1 MILEKD
7 NTELILNELNDI
19 ADFDENESNSPI
31 IKGRRAFA
39 KTITFRKLRQNH
51 LTEEEIKFMLEHF
64 TFQGV
69 EVSNLIA
76 ESIRD
81 LTLDKFLKI
90 GGVEYVYARGQERY
104 RENRDLVDALLSK
117 VRLEDKTEDLS
128 KLLTYIQG
136 KDKFKKYQKETKE
149 IVTFFI
155 EQLYIDGYDIHLTTY
170 KRKLEEIEA
179 IRSNYAVLYDI
190 LNNKDNYESDAIVCT
205 GYNITMSVRRD
216 IGFGDIIDVFGD
228 EIGGEM
234 TTLLLGMREMPFSDF
249 AFGVK
254 FITENVELP
263 ELAKLI
269 TLYTILVS
277 ENLDPLLDMNK
288 ALAYT
293 EHYYERI
300 ETDTPLNL
308 VLRVAIDGRLDFL
321 DNFAERILNSDFV
334 SLDRSREIYKNY
346 FEKVNVTRRYDV
358 NAFQLKVMIGL
369 RLTDNEIAEAIQIMI
384 RNGEGMYMITEA
396 FKCDPCFNWSYPGE
410 KTLKKILHYTIKDL
424 ERRYGFSNTSNLTD
438 ENVIEEFYNNHL
450 NSFSGRVLLTWKMA
464 NDPKFIKKI
473 IINLNDDSY
482 KQRLVTEQIN
492 FKAIGFTKY
501 MQILEDAQR
510 NKRESLLYNHSSFNY
525 GFKTSYFSAVSSKA
539 LEVAT
544 KEEII
549 MYKHKINESTL
560 LQSQYTPFEV
570 VEFYLDMM
578 ERKSLPD
585 HQVDDLKSFI
595 VQGLSVNETFTTE
608 EQVTIMARIGTKR
621 YINRF
626 QRMKMV
632 NSKVNTYKLD
642 IFIPNKET
650 ITVEDFHNYYSKVRD
665 K

>member
-7 NTELILNELNDI
+7 NAELILNELNDI
-19 ADFDENESNSPI
+19 ADFDENESSSPI
-31 IKGRRAFA
+31 IKERRAFA
-39 KTITFRKLRQNH
+39 KTMTFRKLRQNH
-51 LTEEEIKFMLEHF
+51 LTEEELKFMLEHF

-76 ESIRD
+76 ENIKN

-90 GGVEYVYARGQERY
+90 GGVEYVYARGQERC

-117 VRLEDKTEDLS
+117 VILEDKTKDLS

-136 KDKFKKYQKETKE
+136 KDRFKKYQRETKE
-149 IVTFFI
+149 IVAYFI
-155 EQLYIDGYDIHLTTY
+155 EQLYIDGYDVHLTTY

-190 LNNKDNYESDAIVCT
+190 LNNKDNYESDAVART
-205 GYNITMSVRRD
+205 RYDVTMLVRRD
-216 IGFGDIIDVFGD
+216 IGFGDIIGVFGD

-234 TTLLLGMREMPFSDF
+234 KTLLLGMREMPFSDF
-249 AFGVK
+249 AFGIK
-254 FITENVELP
+254 FITETVELP

-269 TLYTILVS
+269 TLYAILVS
-277 ENLDPLLDMNK
+277 ENLDPLLDMNT

-308 VLRVAIDGRLDFL
+308 VLRVAIDERLDFL

-334 SLDRSREIYKNY
+334 SLDRSREIYRNY
-346 FEKVNVTRRYDV
+346 FEKINVTRRYDV

-369 RLTDNEIAEAIQIMI
+369 RLTDKEISEAIQIMI
-384 RNGEGMYMITEA
+384 NNGEGMYTITEA
-396 FKCDPCFNWSYPGE
+396 FKCDPRFNWSYPGE
-410 KTLKKILHYTIKDL
+410 ETLKKILHYSI
-424 ERRYGFSNTSNLTD
+424 RSYGFSNTSKLTD
-438 ENVIEEFYNNHL
+438 ENIIDEFYNNYL
-450 NSFSGRVLLTWKMA
+450 NSFNGKILLTWKMA

-473 IINLNDDSY
+473 IMNLNDHTY
-482 KQRLVTEQIN
+482 KQKVITEQIN
-492 FKAIGFTKY
+492 FKAIGFAKY

-510 NKRESLLYNHSSFNY
+510 SEKESSLYNHSSFNY
-525 GFKTSYFSAVSSKA
+525 GFKTSYFSGVSSRA

-549 MYKHKINESTL
+549 MYKRKINESTL

-570 VEFYLDMM
+570 VEFYLDIM

-585 HQVDDLKSFI
+585 HQVHDLKSFI
-595 VQGLSVNETFTTE
+595 VQGLSVNETFTKE
-608 EQVTIMARIGTKR
+608 EQVAIIARIGTKG
-621 YINRF
+621 YMNRF
-626 QRMKMV
+626 HQMKKV

-642 IFIPNKET
+642 ISIPNKEV